1 MSFRK
6 RFNLL
11 AAPMKFE
18 AAAMIGRCLANKTM
32 PTGRLMTNEE
42 YAIMHELCE
51 WCNDNILFDRKP
63 SGDYSEYLNR

>member
-1 MSFRK
+1 
-6 RFNLL
+6 
-11 AAPMKFE
+11 
-18 AAAMIGRCLANKTM
+18 MIGRCLANKTM